1 MLNYIKNILK
11 LALIFVCFQFLLA
24 EGNSFRIGL
33 QNGISSEN
41 IQNLSPKL
49 GIKFFPGDNLS
60 KNISPILSFEY
71 KVIKVKKGKSITFV
85 RFSKV
90 LFWHNLYQN
99 ENQTTKTRKNFPE
112 H

>member
-71 KVIKVKKGKSITFV
+71 IPFYTGNKYIHHLPILVKGRYKF
-85 RFSKV
+85 
-90 LFWHNLYQN
+90 LHNQVHPFFEL
-99 ENQTTKTRKNFPE
+99 
-112 H
+112 